1 MTKFTI
7 VSPQVV
13 EETSGRLVLTPKR
26 STQIW
31 AVVIL
36 LMVLFLG
43 LAIAAMGWYFDSVC
57 TMAVGIGPLLLG
69 VLMIARNPILVRLTI
84 DDTRGQLSV
93 EQTRLIGLG
102 FLPRRQAASFGLDR
116 VTSMEL
122 TENMLST
129 AFGVKIEVGR
139 EDVIILNTRRDGRQ
153 ASMLLD
159 KISALIG
166 QNGQADQPVVA
177 TPEGPLPGRS
187 PDQPPADASEAT
199 FAQEAVPVT
208 GWRLALAAVFGL
220 LTAFVAAWIWF
231 LVARATDT
239 RFGLLAL
246 MIGFTVGLVVSLM
259 SGGSRDIS
267 YGLLGAGLSAVGVI
281 AGELLIFGNL
291 ELDYRY
297 ELDAIMVVIYIMAVW
312 QGWAIPRR
320 SIRLVRENSGRV
332 NENNWR
338 PMLYVGLAL
347 LLAIVAVG
355 AFVGI
360 VPMPTEVLASYNAQ
374 QAYKYL
380 DEGDLQSAAAELEE
394 ALSFQPDW
402 AIGNLLLGELY
413 QESSLYADAERLYLV
428 ALEHDPELGAAH
440 LGLAKTYMGL
450 GREDDALAAA
460 ESAKAGYEV
469 DGQAHLISGY
479 IYFIREQWS
488 ASEAAMAEAL
498 RMGLEGED
506 LVLGYLLSGYSFMH
520 LEEYQDALAVAETL
534 IDHEPENAY
543 AHFLSGEANYWLGN
557 RDAARSDLE
566 TALALGLDTES
577 ELGARS
583 ILAELD

>member
-43 LAIAAMGWYFDSVC
+43 LAIAAMGWFFDSVC
-57 TMAVGIGPLLLG
+57 TMVVGVGPLLLG

-84 DDTRGQLSV
+84 DDTRRQLAV

-102 FLPRRQAASFGLDR
+102 FLPRRQVASFGLDQ

-129 AFGVKIEVGR
+129 GFGVKIEVGQ
-139 EDVIILNTRRDGRQ
+139 ETAIILNTRRDGRQ

-166 QNGQADQPVVA
+166 QDRLGDQPA
-177 TPEGPLPGRS
+177 LSTPEGAFEGRS
-187 PDQPPADASEAT
+187 AGQPPADASEAT
-199 FAQEAVPVT
+199 FAQETAPVT

-246 MIGFTVGLVVSLM
+246 LIGFTVGLVVSLM

-267 YGLLGAGLSAVGVI
+267 YGLLGAGLSAVGII
-281 AGELLIFGNL
+281 AGELLIFGSL

-297 ELDAIMVVIYIMAVW
+297 ELEAIMIVIYITALW

-332 NENNWR
+332 SEDNWR
-338 PMLYVGLAL
+338 PILYVGLAL

-355 AFVGI
+355 AFVGF
-360 VPMPTEVLASYNAQ
+360 VPMPTEVLASFNAQ

-380 DEGDLQSAAAELEE
+380 DEGDHQSAATEIEE
-394 ALSFQPDW
+394 ALSYQPDW

-413 QESSLYADAERLYLV
+413 RERALYADAEQSYLV
-428 ALEHDPELGAAH
+428 ALDHDPELAGAH
-440 LGLAKTYMGL
+440 LGLAKIYMGL
-450 GREDDALAAA
+450 GRQEDALAAA
-460 ESAKAGYEV
+460 ESAKAGYKE

-479 IYFIREQWS
+479 IYYTREQWS
-488 ASEAAMAEAL
+488 ASEADLAEAL

-506 LVLGYLLSGYSFMH
+506 LVVGHLLSGYSLMH
-520 LEEYQDALAVAETL
+520 LEEHQNALAVAETL

-543 AHFLSGEANYWLGN
+543 AHLLSGEANYWLGN
-557 RDAARSDLE
+557 RDAARSNLE
-566 TALALGLDTES
+566 AALYLGLDTES